1 MTGASRACST
11 RTRAMAGFS
20 ARARPRAILGQFR
33 PHRPQSGP
41 KRMLKY
47 QTLPQMLDDRAR
59 GTGAIGYLEGEN
71 AEKSL
76 KMADLRRRALGIL
89 HHLQKLGARPGDKL
103 ILHVSS
109 NEQFIDAFWACLYG
123 GIVPVPVA
131 VGISDE
137 HKHKLLRIAR
147 QLGSPF
153 LYTDK
158 KLRERLAAFA
168 DSIGAADS
176 WKPLGARSFVVDQ
189 LDDISREGTPAKL
202 SADQTAFI
210 QFSSGST
217 SEPKGV
223 VLTHGN
229 ILANADGAQRAAR
242 FSDEDVA
249 VSWMPLTHDM
259 GLIGFHLII
268 MYAGTR
274 QYLMPT
280 DLFVR
285 RALLWMKFASSKGAT
300 LTSSPN
306 FGYRHFLR
314 ALGDKT
320 LEGVDLSRLRLIFN
334 GAEPISVELA
344 GEFLDRMAP
353 YGLKRT
359 AMYPVYG
366 LAEASLAVA
375 FPEPGTEFKFIT
387 VDRRSLGVGAQARM
401 VAAGDPSAIRL
412 MCEGKPIPYTN
423 VKLLDD
429 SGNEVAPDTV
439 GHLLISGDNVTRG
452 YYENPEANA
461 AAVTADGWVR
471 TGDLALWHG
480 GELYVT
486 GRSKEI
492 IFVNGQNYYPHD
504 LEMILQGE
512 PGLEHGKVAAAG
524 VRNPDAPTDDLVLF
538 VAHKGNMADFVPVAT
553 RAVHLINE
561 HAGVE
566 VARVVP
572 VVRIPKTTSG
582 KLQRSALAESYA
594 NDEFAGALA
603 EFDAAWADAHAHGR
617 AAAGGIER
625 QLKAIVD
632 DALPGKNI
640 DVDDNLFEVGAS
652 SLTLIQIHEKIDE
665 LFPGAV
671 DLTELFDFPTVSQLA
686 KHLEA
691 KLRG

>member
-1 MTGASRACST
+1 M
-11 RTRAMAGFS
+11 
-20 ARARPRAILGQFR
+20 I
-33 PHRPQSGP
+33 
-41 KRMLKY
+41 KY

-59 GTGAIGYLEGEN
+59 GSGAIGYLEGEN
-71 AEKSL
+71 VEKSL
-76 KMADLRRRALGIL
+76 KFADLRRRALGIL
-89 HHLQKLGARPGDKL
+89 RHLQRMGARPGDHL
-103 ILHVSS
+103 ILHAAS

-123 GIVPVPVA
+123 GIVPAPVA

-147 QLGSPF
+147 KLGNPI

-158 KLRERLAAFA
+158 KLRDRLGSFADEVGEAELWKSLAA
-168 DSIGAADS
+168 
-176 WKPLGARSFVVDQ
+176 RTFVVDQ
-189 LDDISREGTPAKL
+189 LDDISKEGTPARL
-202 SADQTAFI
+202 SSDQTAFI

-229 ILANADGAQRAAR
+229 ILANAEGARRAAA
-242 FSDEDVA
+242 FDEEDVSL
-249 VSWMPLTHDM
+249 SWMPLTHDM

-268 MYAGTR
+268 LYSGAR

-285 RALLWMKFASSKGAT
+285 RALLWMKFASAKRVT
-300 LTSSPN
+300 MTSSPN

-320 LEGVDLSRLRLIFN
+320 LEGVELSAVRMIFN

-344 GEFLDRMAP
+344 SEFMERMAA
-353 YGLKRT
+353 YGLRRQ

-375 FPEPGTEFKFIT
+375 FPEPLTDFRFVT
-387 VDRRSLGVGAQARM
+387 VDRRSLGVGATARFLQAD
-401 VAAGDPSAIRL
+401 DPMAIKV
-412 MCEGKPIPYTN
+412 MCEGKPIPYTS
-423 VKLLDD
+423 VRLLDD
-429 SGNEVAPDTV
+429 AGNEVSPDVT
-439 GHLLISGDNVTRG
+439 GHILIRGDNVTRG
-452 YYENPEANA
+452 YFENPEANA
-461 AAVTADGWVR
+461 AAVSSDGWVR
-471 TGDLALWHG
+471 TGDLGLWHD

-504 LEMILQGE
+504 LEMILQAE

-524 VRNPDAPTDDLVLF
+524 VRAPDSATDELVLF
-538 VAHKGNMADFVPVAT
+538 VLHRGELADFVPLAA
-553 RAVHLINE
+553 RAVHLVNE

-572 VVRIPKTTSG
+572 VRRMPKTTSG
-582 KLQRSALAESYA
+582 KVQRSRLAEAYG
-594 NDEFAGALA
+594 DGEFNAELA
-603 EFDAAWADAHAHGR
+603 EFDKAWAAAHSHGR
-617 AAAGGIER
+617 AAVGGIER

-632 DALPGKNI
+632 DALPGKNV

-671 DLTELFDFPTVSQLA
+671 DLTELFDFPTIAQLA
-686 KHLEA
+686 THLQD
-691 KLRG
+691 KLNSA